1 MSTFEGLRLAIGT
14 PTYSALIQADF
25 VGSLVETQRVLG
37 AAGAAAFEFLTISGT
52 ILPAVRAQL
61 LAAALDCG
69 ASHLL
74 CVDADVG
81 WVPADVLRLVAH
93 GQDVVSGVYETRG
106 VDDTGRSMHAIAHP
120 RAARDAP
127 GLLEVDAC
135 GFGFVLLSRACI
147 ERMRDAWGL
156 YQAFAYVTGR
166 DGLQGEDYS
175 FCARWRGLGGKVY
188 ADPVPRLRHYGQA
201 VADMTWQEA
210 HRRGRPRAA
219 WPIAAITPPENT
231 PTTHLIQG

>member
-14 PTYSALIQADF
+14 PTYNGTVQGDF
-25 VGSLVETQRVLG
+25 TGSLVETQRVLG
-37 AAGAAAFEFLTISGT
+37 AAGAAGFEFLIISGT
-52 ILPAVRAQL
+52 ILPSVRADV

-74 CVDADVG
+74 CVDADIG
-81 WVPADVLRLVAH
+81 WHAPDVLRLVAH
-93 GQDVVSGVYETRG
+93 GQDMVTGVYETRG
-106 VDDTGRSMHAIAHP
+106 ADESGRSRHCIAHP

-135 GFGFVLLSRACI
+135 GFGFVLLSRRCM

-156 YQAFAYVTGR
+156 YQSFAYVMTGEL
-166 DGLQGEDYS
+166 GLQGEDYG

-188 ADPVPRLRHYGQA
+188 ADPVPRLRHHGRA
-201 VADMTWQEA
+201 VFNMTWQEA
-210 HRRGRPRAA
+210 QQRGRPRASR
-219 WPIAAITPPENT
+219 PIPAIAPPGPPAAEAA
-231 PTTHLIQG
+231 